1 MVVSLD
7 LLHVAVL
14 VIVLAA
20 DAIGTLSCLKE
31 GFTVFVLL
39 CERKLWKYHLT
50 VAVRE
55 LARIAIAAKA
65 DFNPVFAQLCFVFS
79 LKFGDHVTAV
89 GHLGCFSGSI
99 SCVDFFGW
107 SFSRNKGCCR
117 CVECDH

>member
-7 LLHVAVL
+7 LLHVTVL

-39 CERKLWKYHLT
+39 CGFKLWEYHLT
-50 VAVRE
+50 VTVRE

-65 DFNPVFAQLCFVFS
+65 DFNPVFAQLS
-79 LKFGDHVTAV
+79 LVLGLEFHLHGTWDVLFG
-89 GHLGCFSGSI
+89 
-99 SCVDFFGW
+99 
-107 SFSRNKGCCR
+107 
-117 CVECDH
+117 